1 MTTNV
6 FKTGLSVKRLQMR
19 HHREANMALAELE
32 ISIVQWDALRH
43 LAENP
48 RSSLH
53 DLALLTFQS
62 DQAFGTLATRM
73 IERGLISRVESDGR
87 AIHHVITEKGHELR
101 RKADKILER
110 VLEKSFAPLSA
121 TDLATLDELLSRV
134 LQQEPTQRHRPVG
147 PSKTRSKSPKP
158 AKK

>member
-1 MTTNV
+1 MSTNLR
-6 FKTGLSVKRLQMR
+6 KIGLSVKRLQMR
-19 HHREANMALAELE
+19 HHREANSALAKLK

-48 RSSLH
+48 RASLH
-53 DLALLTFQS
+53 DLAVLTFQS

-73 IERGLISRVESDGR
+73 IERGLISRVTSDGR
-87 AIHHVITEKGHELR
+87 AIHHVITEKGHALR

-121 TDLATLDELLSRV
+121 SELATLDELLIRV
-134 LQQEPTQRHRPVG
+134 LQPQPTPGHLPRG
-147 PSKTRSKSPKP
+147 PSKTRPKAPLP